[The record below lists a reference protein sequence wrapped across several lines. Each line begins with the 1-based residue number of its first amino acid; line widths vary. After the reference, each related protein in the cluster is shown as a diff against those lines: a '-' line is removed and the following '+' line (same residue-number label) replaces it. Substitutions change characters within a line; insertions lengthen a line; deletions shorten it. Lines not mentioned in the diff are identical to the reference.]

1 MPRWHTLQAGM
12 LGDLQIL
19 PTALAASGEDLP
31 HLETSRAKLH
41 ESRATLP
48 LRIRGDAPVKRL
60 NVTLVVEED
69 LLREARAVAAQR
81 RTSVNEMFRQ
91 FLKDVVGEES
101 RRHAALERI
110 QPLLDHP
117 SVHLGGPRPSRDELH
132 ER

>member
-1 MPRWHTLQAGM
+1 M
-12 LGDLQIL
+12 
-19 PTALAASGEDLP
+19 
-31 HLETSRAKLH
+31 
-41 ESRATLP
+41 
-48 LRIRGDAPVKRL
+48 KRL

-91 FLKDVVGEES
+91 FLKEVVSEES

-117 SVHLGGPRPSRDELH
+117 SVHLGAPRPSRDELH

>member
-1 MPRWHTLQAGM
+1 M
-12 LGDLQIL
+12 
-19 PTALAASGEDLP
+19 
-31 HLETSRAKLH
+31 
-41 ESRATLP
+41 
-48 LRIRGDAPVKRL
+48 KRL

-81 RTSVNEMFRQ
+81 QTSVNEMFRQ

-101 RRHAALERI
+101 RRNAALARI
-110 QPLLDHP
+110 QPLLDRP